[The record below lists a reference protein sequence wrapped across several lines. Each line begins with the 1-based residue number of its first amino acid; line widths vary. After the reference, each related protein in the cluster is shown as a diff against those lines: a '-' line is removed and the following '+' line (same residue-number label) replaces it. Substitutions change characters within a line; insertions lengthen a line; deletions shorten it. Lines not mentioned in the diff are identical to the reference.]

1 MYKKP
6 PIAHQFQKGISGN
19 PKGRPKISDSA
30 LFELTSLFLQVL
42 LSARDKDKLSRDK
55 LSRIRDILNEK
66 ENIPAKKRGRAKKT
80 QPSKIS

>member
-1 MYKKP
+1 MYKRP

-30 LFELTSLFLQVL
+30 LFELTCAFLQAL

-55 LSRIRDILNEK
+55 LSRIRDILNEE
-66 ENIPAKKRGRAKKT
+66 ENIPTQKCRRVKKARPQKT
-80 QPSKIS
+80 G